1 MIRNFSDWRQG
12 KSTSLMVASFTNLPL
27 VAHHSMRMKIG
38 RHPKTLLSHSINA
51 DQRGSGRLAR
61 WRCSR
66 PDRWLAYWP
75 TGRAAFC
82 VNRISVDE

>member
-1 MIRNFSDWRQG
+1 MIRNFSDW
-12 KSTSLMVASFTNLPL
+12 STSLMVASFTNLPL

-51 DQRGSGRLAR
+51 VQRCCQRPPSSIEPGHGPAASGQ
-61 WRCSR
+61 R
-66 PDRWLAYWP
+66 PASQ
-75 TGRAAFC
+75 AAFC

>member
-1 MIRNFSDWRQG
+1 MIRNLSDWRQG

-51 DQRGSGRLAR
+51 AAQLDRARPWASGQRPASQ
-61 WRCSR
+61 
-66 PDRWLAYWP
+66 
-75 TGRAAFC
+75 AAFC